1 MLILGCMYDINT
13 LSSSRTH
20 TYTNLLLLWESWW
33 GFLFSL
39 MDACKFMA
47 PNLYHATK
55 EGILR
60 YLVFFYIRFLYICIF
75 FVIDL
80 YISVDTFL
88 YNEYYINA
96 F

>member
-13 LSSSRTH
+13 LSLSRTY

-47 PNLYHATK
+47 PNLYLATK

-60 YLVFFYIRFLYICIF
+60 YLFLYSFSIHICIF

-80 YISVDTFL
+80 YISVETFL
-88 YNEYYINA
+88 HNKYYINA

>member
-1 MLILGCMYDINT
+1 MLILGCRYDINT
-13 LSSSRTH
+13 LSLSR

-60 YLVFFYIRFLYICIF
+60 YLFYIRFLYICIF
-75 FVIDL
+75 FVIDV
-80 YISVDTFL
+80 YISVETFL
-88 YNEYYINA
+88 YNKYYINA